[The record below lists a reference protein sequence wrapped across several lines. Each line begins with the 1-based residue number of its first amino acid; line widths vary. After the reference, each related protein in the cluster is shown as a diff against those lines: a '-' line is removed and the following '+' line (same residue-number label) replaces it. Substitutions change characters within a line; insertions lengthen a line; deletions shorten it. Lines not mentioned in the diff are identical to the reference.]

1 MTAIRPARIEDAS
14 RIAYV
19 QVESWKTTYAG
30 VVPDAYLASLT
41 VESRADSWRKQ
52 FDGGTNVI
60 LVAEDKSG
68 LFGFVSGGA
77 LRDSIPGYDAELYA
91 IDLLKQR
98 QREGVGRTLVRGLAE
113 ALHGKD
119 FRSLIAWVLA
129 RNPSLGFYRRLA
141 GTPVLTKQIEIGGVK
156 LTEIALG
163 WPDIADLRQ
172 SQD

>member
-41 VESRADSWRKQ
+41 IESRADSWRKQ

-91 IDLLKQR
+91 IYLLKQR
-98 QREGVGRTLVRGLAE
+98 QREG
-113 ALHGKD
+113 
-119 FRSLIAWVLA
+119 
-129 RNPSLGFYRRLA
+129 
-141 GTPVLTKQIEIGGVK
+141 
-156 LTEIALG
+156 
-163 WPDIADLRQ
+163 
-172 SQD
+172 